1 MNQIVYKQ
9 FELIHEEKKKKLN
22 LNPSLGSIIKRIKLK
37 HNNVIV
43 NMMLN
48 FTIKNIIV

>member
-9 FELIHEEKKKKLN
+9 FELIHEKKKK
-22 LNPSLGSIIKRIKLK
+22 NPSLGSIIKRIKLK

-48 FTIKNIIV
+48 LTIKNIIV

>member
-9 FELIHEEKKKKLN
+9 FELIHEKKKT
-22 LNPSLGSIIKRIKLK
+22 PSLDSIIKRIKLK

-48 FTIKNIIV
+48 LTIKNIIV

>member
-9 FELIHEEKKKKLN
+9 FELIHEKKK
-22 LNPSLGSIIKRIKLK
+22 NPSLGSIIKRIKLK

-48 FTIKNIIV
+48 LTIKNIIV